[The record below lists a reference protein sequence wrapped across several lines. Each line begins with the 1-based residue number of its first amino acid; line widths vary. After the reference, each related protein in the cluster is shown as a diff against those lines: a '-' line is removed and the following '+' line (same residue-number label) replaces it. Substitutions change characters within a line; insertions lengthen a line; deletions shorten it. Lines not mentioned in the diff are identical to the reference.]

1 MSFTFKMLRK
11 KANLKAE
18 EVAAKLNIS
27 ESAYRKYE
35 RSARI
40 PQVKTVVEMKKL
52 FKCTDEEIMAA
63 LKYHTSHKVND

>member
-11 KANLKAE
+11 RANLKAE

-40 PQVKTVVEMKKL
+40 PQVKTVVEMK
-52 FKCTDEEIMAA
+52 C
-63 LKYHTSHKVND
+63 